1 MQPSPPA
8 PVYLDAEA
16 RPLFDLVSFDDN
28 LKALLEQ
35 GLIVKHGNTIRLTSR
50 GSQVLNGV
58 QEKEKNE
65 SAGNNKENNSNE
77 SSAKNLADADGFYV
91 EG

>member
-35 GLIVKHGNTIRLTSR
+35 GLIVKDGNTIRLTSR

-65 SAGNNKENNSNE
+65 SDGNKENNSNE